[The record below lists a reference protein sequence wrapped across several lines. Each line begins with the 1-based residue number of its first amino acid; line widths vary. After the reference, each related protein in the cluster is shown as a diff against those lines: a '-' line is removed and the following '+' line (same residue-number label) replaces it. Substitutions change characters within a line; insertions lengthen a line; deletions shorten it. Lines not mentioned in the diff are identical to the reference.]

1 MNADPF
7 AQLRLLELQ
16 AIDTTLAQLA
26 HRRRTLPELAALAA
40 NATQLAAARDAIT
53 AASVALEDIDRDQAR
68 LESDVEVVRNRA
80 SRDGARMQAGGLPA
94 RELES
99 LQHEIATL
107 ARRQSTLEDELLEVM
122 EQREAA
128 ADALNAATGAAR
140 ELEESASRLA
150 AARDAAL
157 AQIDADLAARSQ
169 QRSAAAA
176 LIPPDLLALYEK
188 VRDASGGQGAAAL
201 KQRRC
206 EGCRLELAG
215 SELSAVR
222 SAPPDAVIRC
232 DNCRRILVRTDESGL

>member
-7 AQLRLLELQ
+7 AQLRLLDLQ
-16 AIDTTLAQLA
+16 DLDTGLAQLA
-26 HRRRTLPELAALAA
+26 HRRRTLPELAELAA
-40 NATQLAAARDAIT
+40 NAAQLAAARDDIT
-53 AASVALEDIDRDQAR
+53 AATIAVEDIDRDQAR
-68 LESDVEVVRNRA
+68 LEADVEVVRNRA
-80 SRDGARMQAGGLPA
+80 GRDAARMEAGGLPA

-128 ADALNAATGAAR
+128 GSALAAAMSAAATLGEAA
-140 ELEESASRLA
+140 AALA
-150 AARDAAL
+150 AARDEAF
-157 AQIDADLAARSQ
+157 AQIDADLATRAV
-169 QRSAAAA
+169 QRAEDAA
-176 LIPPDLLALYEK
+176 LVPAELLALYEK

-222 SAPPDAVIRC
+222 MAKPDAVLRC
-232 DNCRRILVRTDESGL
+232 ENCRRILVRTDESGL